1 MNQDYLISKD
11 SKGKIRVVNISYDW
25 DKDLNGYVIRR
36 FTSQYGGKITTQP
49 IILVDKGKGIGK
61 ARRTVSEQAKLEYDS
76 RVNKYMDKG
85 YKKLPKSID
94 LYTKEELDALLPE
107 ETTDSEGNLK
117 PMLAK
122 DFHDVATSV
131 LEKQWWYASRKI
143 DGVRCLMFV
152 KDGEIHTSSRGGK
165 NYDNSTYHI
174 TCNPKLKKFMLDNP
188 TLILDGELYVH
199 GYSLQTLSGLARLK
213 KETDKCDELQYYI
226 YDVVD
231 TNKTFEERLEIL
243 DHIKDELQLDFDPN
257 KTFEDGDL
265 QIQMVPHVKVEG
277 WVQIKKTHDSYVKE
291 GFEGAVIRRP
301 DKKYGV
307 NKRTNDMV
315 KVKEYQDGEFK
326 IIGFS
331 EGLRPEDM
339 VFVCVTEDGKEFE
352 AKPVGPRELKHEYL
366 ERIDE
371 IIGKM
376 ATVKYFSFSDG
387 GTPTQPVLKCIRD
400 YEQNKVC
407 H

>member
-49 IILVDKGKGIGK
+49 IVLVDKGKGIGK

-243 DHIKDELQLDFDPN
+243 DHIKDELQLDFEPN

-265 QIQMVPHVKVEG
+265 QIQMVPHIKVEG

-400 YEQNKVC
+400 YE
-407 H
+407 

>member
-49 IILVDKGKGIGK
+49 IILIDKGKGIGK

-174 TCNPKLKKFMLDNP
+174 TCNPKLKKFMLDDP
-188 TLILDGELYVH
+188 TLILDGELYIH

-243 DHIKDELQLDFDPN
+243 NHIKDELQLDFDPN

-371 IIGKM
+371 IIVKM

-400 YEQNKVC
+400 YE
-407 H
+407 

>member
-243 DHIKDELQLDFDPN
+243 DHIKDGLQLDFEPN

-400 YEQNKVC
+400 YE
-407 H
+407 

>member
-1 MNQDYLISKD
+1 MEQDYLISKD

-94 LYTKEELDALLPE
+94 LYTKEELDALLSE

-243 DHIKDELQLDFDPN
+243 DHIKDELQLDFEPN

-277 WVQIKKTHDSYVKE
+277 WVQIKKIHDSYVKE

-400 YEQNKVC
+400 YE
-407 H
+407 

>member
-61 ARRTVSEQAKLEYDS
+61 ARKTVSEQAKLEYDS

-243 DHIKDELQLDFDPN
+243 DHIKDELQLDFEPN

-400 YEQNKVC
+400 YE
-407 H
+407 

>member
-243 DHIKDELQLDFDPN
+243 DHIKDELQLDFEPN

-352 AKPVGPRELKHEYL
+352 AKPIGPRELKHEYL
-366 ERIDE
+366 ERMSE
-371 IIGKM
+371 IVGKM

-400 YEQNKVC
+400 YE
-407 H
+407 

>member
-174 TCNPKLKKFMLDNP
+174 TCNPTLKKFMLDNP

-243 DHIKDELQLDFDPN
+243 DHIKDELQLDFEPN

-400 YEQNKVC
+400 YE
-407 H
+407 

>member
-188 TLILDGELYVH
+188 TLILDGELYIH

-400 YEQNKVC
+400 YE
-407 H
+407 

>member
-226 YDVVD
+226 YDIVD
-231 TNKTFEERLEIL
+231 TSKTFEERLEVL

-257 KTFEDGDL
+257 KTFENGDL
-265 QIQMVPHVKVEG
+265 QIQMVPHIKVEG
-277 WVQIKKTHDSYVKE
+277 WVQIKKIHDSYVKE

-400 YEQNKVC
+400 YE
-407 H
+407 

>member
-1 MNQDYLISKD
+1 
-11 SKGKIRVVNISYDW
+11 
-25 DKDLNGYVIRR
+25 
-36 FTSQYGGKITTQP
+36 
-49 IILVDKGKGIGK
+49 
-61 ARRTVSEQAKLEYDS
+61 
-76 RVNKYMDKG
+76 
-85 YKKLPKSID
+85 
-94 LYTKEELDALLPE
+94 
-107 ETTDSEGNLK
+107 
-117 PMLAK
+117 MLAK

-243 DHIKDELQLDFDPN
+243 DHIKDELQLDFEPN

-400 YEQNKVC
+400 YE
-407 H
+407 

>member
-1 MNQDYLISKD
+1 MNQHYLISKD

-243 DHIKDELQLDFDPN
+243 DHIKDELQLDFEPN

-400 YEQNKVC
+400 YE
-407 H
+407 

>member
-131 LEKQWWYASRKI
+131 LEKQWWYVSRKI

-188 TLILDGELYVH
+188 TLILDGELYIH

-243 DHIKDELQLDFDPN
+243 DHIKDELQLDFEPN

-352 AKPVGPRELKHEYL
+352 AKPIGPRELKHEYL
-366 ERIDE
+366 ERMSE
-371 IIGKM
+371 IVGKM

-400 YEQNKVC
+400 YE
-407 H
+407 

>member
-1 MNQDYLISKD
+1 MEQDYLISKD

-188 TLILDGELYVH
+188 TLILDGELYIH

-366 ERIDE
+366 ERIDK

-400 YEQNKVC
+400 YE
-407 H
+407 

>member
-165 NYDNSTYHI
+165 NYDNSAYHI

-188 TLILDGELYVH
+188 TLILDGELYIH

-400 YEQNKVC
+400 YE
-407 H
+407 

>member
-243 DHIKDELQLDFDPN
+243 DHIKDELQLDFEPN

-366 ERIDE
+366 ERIGE

-400 YEQNKVC
+400 YE
-407 H
+407 

>member
-243 DHIKDELQLDFDPN
+243 DHIKDELQLDFEPN

-400 YEQNKVC
+400 YE
-407 H
+407 

>member
-152 KDGEIHTSSRGGK
+152 RDGEIHTSSRGGK
-165 NYDNSTYHI
+165 NYDSSTYHI

-188 TLILDGELYVH
+188 TLILDGELYIH

-243 DHIKDELQLDFDPN
+243 DHIKDELQLDFEPN

-315 KVKEYQDGEFK
+315 KVKEYQDGEFE

-400 YEQNKVC
+400 YE
-407 H
+407 

>member
-1 MNQDYLISKD
+1 MEQDYLISKD

-188 TLILDGELYVH
+188 TLILDGELYIH

-277 WVQIKKTHDSYVKE
+277 WVQIKKIHDSYVKE

-352 AKPVGPRELKHEYL
+352 AKPIGPRELKHEYL
-366 ERIDE
+366 ERMSE
-371 IIGKM
+371 IVGKM

-400 YEQNKVC
+400 YE
-407 H
+407 

>member
-76 RVNKYMDKG
+76 RVNKYIDKG

-243 DHIKDELQLDFDPN
+243 DHIKDELQLDFEPN

-400 YEQNKVC
+400 YE
-407 H
+407 

>member
-188 TLILDGELYVH
+188 TLILDGELYIH

-366 ERIDE
+366 ERMSE
-371 IIGKM
+371 IVGKM

-400 YEQNKVC
+400 YE
-407 H
+407 

>member
-11 SKGKIRVVNISYDW
+11 SKGKIRVVNISCDW

-243 DHIKDELQLDFDPN
+243 DHIKDELQLDFEPN

-400 YEQNKVC
+400 YE
-407 H
+407 

>member
-188 TLILDGELYVH
+188 TLILDGELYIH

-226 YDVVD
+226 YDIVD
-231 TNKTFEERLEIL
+231 TSKTFEERLEVL

-257 KTFEDGDL
+257 KTFENGDL
-265 QIQMVPHVKVEG
+265 QIQMVPHIKVEG
-277 WVQIKKTHDSYVKE
+277 WVQIKKIHDSYVKE

-352 AKPVGPRELKHEYL
+352 AKPIGPRELKHEYL
-366 ERIDE
+366 ERMSE
-371 IIGKM
+371 IVGKM

-400 YEQNKVC
+400 YE
-407 H
+407 

>member
-188 TLILDGELYVH
+188 TLILDGELYIH

-243 DHIKDELQLDFDPN
+243 DHIKDELQLDFEPN

-265 QIQMVPHVKVEG
+265 QIQMVPHIKVEG
-277 WVQIKKTHDSYVKE
+277 WVQIKKIHDSYVKE

-339 VFVCVTEDGKEFE
+339 VFICVTEDGKEFE
-352 AKPVGPRELKHEYL
+352 AKPIGPRELKHEYL
-366 ERIDE
+366 ERMSE
-371 IIGKM
+371 IVGKM

-400 YEQNKVC
+400 YE
-407 H
+407 

>member
-243 DHIKDELQLDFDPN
+243 DHIKDELQLDFEPN

-352 AKPVGPRELKHEYL
+352 AKPVGPRESKHEYL

-400 YEQNKVC
+400 YE
-407 H
+407 

>member
-174 TCNPKLKKFMLDNP
+174 TCNLKLKKFMLDNP
-188 TLILDGELYVH
+188 TLILDGELYIH

-213 KETDKCDELQYYI
+213 KETDKCNELQYYI

-243 DHIKDELQLDFDPN
+243 DHIKDELQLDFEPN

-315 KVKEYQDGEFK
+315 KVKEYQDGEFE

-400 YEQNKVC
+400 YE
-407 H
+407 

>member
-94 LYTKEELDALLPE
+94 LYPKEELDALLPE

-243 DHIKDELQLDFDPN
+243 DHIKDELQLDFEPN

-400 YEQNKVC
+400 YE
-407 H
+407 

>member
-243 DHIKDELQLDFDPN
+243 DHIKDELQLDFEPN

-265 QIQMVPHVKVEG
+265 QIQIVPHVKVEG

-400 YEQNKVC
+400 YE
-407 H
+407 

>member
-243 DHIKDELQLDFDPN
+243 DHIKDELQLDFEPN

-277 WVQIKKTHDSYVKE
+277 WVQIKKIHDSYVKE

-400 YEQNKVC
+400 YE
-407 H
+407 

>member
-243 DHIKDELQLDFDPN
+243 NHIKDELQLDFEPN

-400 YEQNKVC
+400 YE
-407 H
+407 

>member
-1 MNQDYLISKD
+1 MEQDYLISKD

-188 TLILDGELYVH
+188 TLILDGELYIH

-400 YEQNKVC
+400 YE
-407 H
+407 

>member
-188 TLILDGELYVH
+188 TLILDGELYIH

-352 AKPVGPRELKHEYL
+352 AKPIGPRELKHEYL
-366 ERIDE
+366 ERMSE
-371 IIGKM
+371 IVGKM

-400 YEQNKVC
+400 YE
-407 H
+407 

>member
-400 YEQNKVC
+400 YE
-407 H
+407 

>member
-226 YDVVD
+226 YDIVD

-243 DHIKDELQLDFDPN
+243 DHIKDELQLDFEPN

-400 YEQNKVC
+400 YE
-407 H
+407 

>member
-1 MNQDYLISKD
+1 MEQDYLISND

-277 WVQIKKTHDSYVKE
+277 WFQIKKTHDSYVKE

-352 AKPVGPRELKHEYL
+352 AKPIGPRELKHEYL
-366 ERIDE
+366 ERMSE
-371 IIGKM
+371 IVGKM

-400 YEQNKVC
+400 YE
-407 H
+407 

>member
-174 TCNPKLKKFMLDNP
+174 TCNPKLKKFMLGNP

-243 DHIKDELQLDFDPN
+243 DHIKDELQLDFEPN

-400 YEQNKVC
+400 YE
-407 H
+407 

>member
-1 MNQDYLISKD
+1 MTQDYLVSKD

-85 YKKLPKSID
+85 YKKLSKSID

-122 DFHDVATSV
+122 DFHNVATSV
-131 LEKQWWYASRKI
+131 LEKQWWYASRKL

-152 KDGEIHTSSRGGK
+152 KDGEVHTSSRGGK
-165 NYDNSTYHI
+165 NYDTSTYHI

-188 TLILDGELYVH
+188 SLILDGELYIH
-199 GYSLQTLSGLARLK
+199 GYSLQALSGLARLK

-226 YDVVD
+226 YDIVD
-231 TNKTFEERLEIL
+231 TSKTFEERLEIL
-243 DHIKDELQLDFDPN
+243 DHIKEELQLNFNPN
-257 KTFEDGDL
+257 KTFEDGEL
-265 QIQMVPHVKVEG
+265 QVQMVPHIRVEG
-277 WVQIKKTHDSYVKE
+277 WTQIKKTHDNYVKE

-315 KVKEYQDGEFK
+315 KIKEYRDKEYK
-326 IIGFS
+326 IVGFS

-339 VFVCVTEDGKEFE
+339 VFVCETENGKRFE
-352 AKPVGPRELKHEYL
+352 AKPIGPRELKYEYL
-366 ERIDE
+366 ERIKE
-371 IIGKM
+371 IVGKM
-376 ATVKYFSFSDG
+376 ATVKYFSFSDEG
-387 GTPTQPVLKCIRD
+387 IPTQPVLKCIRD
-400 YEQNKVC
+400 YE
-407 H
+407 

>member
-174 TCNPKLKKFMLDNP
+174 TCNPELKKFMLDNP

-243 DHIKDELQLDFDPN
+243 DHIKDELQLDFEPN

-400 YEQNKVC
+400 YE
-407 H
+407 

>member
-1 MNQDYLISKD
+1 MEQDYLISKD

-277 WVQIKKTHDSYVKE
+277 WVQIKKIHDSYVKE

-315 KVKEYQDGEFK
+315 KVKEYRDGEFK

-339 VFVCVTEDGKEFE
+339 VFVCITEDGKEFE
-352 AKPVGPRELKHEYL
+352 AKPIGPRELKHEYL
-366 ERIDE
+366 ERMSE
-371 IIGKM
+371 IVGKM

-400 YEQNKVC
+400 YE
-407 H
+407 